1 MTSNKTTIIWLIIA
15 ILLIVIV
22 LLIFSRPVSAPLV
35 STTSSSTE
43 IVSSSAPE
51 ETGNSTAL
59 IHATFVCPGGEVI
72 NAVFHNEEN
81 SFVDLAL
88 PDGRLLRVPQALS
101 ADGARYATENEMFVF
116 WNKGN
121 EAFIEE
127 NGTTTLTD
135 CIASEEP
142 ITTTTPDVA
151 TVANPASLYCQEKGG
166 QLEIALRPDNS
177 QYGLCYFDDNR
188 ACEEWAMFRGDCP
201 IGGVKTT
208 GYNTGAQKFCAWSG
222 GHTLAVPDAVCT
234 FDDGSSCLADDFY
247 TGACQ
252 KGNNN

>member
-101 ADGARYATENEMFVF
+101 ADGARYATKNEMFVLRKF
-116 WNKGN
+116 EHSLSK
-121 EAFIEE
+121 
-127 NGTTTLTD
+127 TLNN
-135 CIASEEP
+135 C
-142 ITTTTPDVA
+142 
-151 TVANPASLYCQEKGG
+151 
-166 QLEIALRPDNS
+166 ALRAQNRNAGAGKNS
-177 QYGLCYFDDNR
+177 FSPTPPSFCPPNR
-188 ACEEWAMFRGDCP
+188 AKLGGSAKKWV
-201 IGGVKTT
+201 IG
-208 GYNTGAQKFCAWSG
+208 
-222 GHTLAVPDAVCT
+222 
-234 FDDGSSCLADDFY
+234 
-247 TGACQ
+247 
-252 KGNNN
+252 